1 MRTVMLIAVCVLVVL
16 SHNFLGAQVINA
28 TLSGIA
34 SDNSGA
40 LIPGVEITA
49 KNTDTGVVS
58 TALTNES
65 GAYRFG
71 SLQPGPYEVS
81 ARLAGFQGQTFRLTL
96 GTSQQIRQNFILQ
109 IGAVTQ
115 SVEVSVAPDQLLTTV
130 SSSVG
135 NVLPEK
141 QVVDLPLVG
150 RNVMDLATIMPG
162 VVGNGGAGTTFAG
175 IQAGGSGNVNVQLD
189 GVTVNNGRHTQGLAA
204 ATTITPDMVEEFRVV
219 VAAVDV
225 EGRGSA
231 QIQVRTRSGTNQFHG
246 SAVWNVRNSALNANS
261 WSNNRQAIAPTWY
274 NRHQYTATLGGPIIQ
289 NKTFFFGL
297 FDGQNGLQK
306 QSVDAVVLTDP
317 ARQGIFRFF
326 PGVNNG
332 NADATVSGSVRR

>member
-1 MRTVMLIAVCVLVVL
+1 MRTVILIAVCVLVVL

-150 RNVMDLATIMPG
+150 RNVMDLAIIMP
-162 VVGNGGAGTTFAG
+162 
-175 IQAGGSGNVNVQLD
+175 
-189 GVTVNNGRHTQGLAA
+189 
-204 ATTITPDMVEEFRVV
+204 
-219 VAAVDV
+219 
-225 EGRGSA
+225 
-231 QIQVRTRSGTNQFHG
+231 
-246 SAVWNVRNSALNANS
+246 
-261 WSNNRQAIAPTWY
+261 
-274 NRHQYTATLGGPIIQ
+274 
-289 NKTFFFGL
+289 
-297 FDGQNGLQK
+297 
-306 QSVDAVVLTDP
+306 
-317 ARQGIFRFF
+317 
-326 PGVNNG
+326 
-332 NADATVSGSVRR
+332 